1 MNPRQFAQFL
11 GFYFYVLNVNAAN
24 DAQRVILLS
33 SLIQIRA
40 LQAQL
45 LLWNQR
51 RRRRRGRRFP
61 CFWVLPRPQQSWF
74 DIHYFDATIPGDYFR
89 RQLRLN
95 RNTFSVLIE
104 YSSPA
109 PDKTKHALAWL
120 CDTGKTFGIGTVSL
134 GTWKFLHNDRPKF

>member
-1 MNPRQFAQFL
+1 MNPRQFALFL

-45 LLWNQR
+45 ILWNQR

-74 DIHYFDATIPGDYFR
+74 DIHYLMLQFQETISG
-89 RQLRLN
+89 
-95 RNTFSVLIE
+95 V
-104 YSSPA
+104 SSA
-109 PDKTKHALAWL
+109 
-120 CDTGKTFGIGTVSL
+120 
-134 GTWKFLHNDRPKF
+134 